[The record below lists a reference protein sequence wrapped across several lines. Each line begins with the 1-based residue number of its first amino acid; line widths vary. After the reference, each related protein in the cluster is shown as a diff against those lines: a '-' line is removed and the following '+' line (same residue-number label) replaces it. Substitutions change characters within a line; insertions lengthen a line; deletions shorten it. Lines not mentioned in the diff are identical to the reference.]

1 MQNAR
6 AKTKFCLWYNIYMD
20 YEKRAKRQSLR
31 IIVSEFIMVLAV
43 VSMVIVL
50 ALVVSGYW
58 INGDLKVE
66 RQGMLQINSI
76 PTGLNITIDD
86 ELLRFQR
93 TNSSKILSSGEHKV
107 LLSKEGYD
115 TWTKTVTIR
124 EGLLYRLNYPYLFPQ
139 EREKEDVYDAT
150 GTTFATVSPSR
161 NWILLT
167 NKTTNWVLINLDSNN
182 IKPTAVDISKVFSSV
197 SLATGATSGLFTGEI
212 LATEW
217 DNANEHILF
226 KVQNGANIEWVLLNV
241 KNVLRSIN
249 LTREFAS
256 NFEDVRILGSSASSL
271 LAMRSGNLHKIDVES
286 RQISAILASG
296 VIHYDYYD
304 NEIVYSTKEEIN
316 LLKIGDDKPTAL
328 KELEAPATILLSK
341 FYEDKYITVIRDLE
355 IIVYKKDD
363 LTEVA
368 RADLSFSPTYTKVG
382 HDGDFIFL
390 RDGSKIA
397 TFDMEALALKEWSP
411 ESEKFGWL
419 TSYMLYTVKNNE
431 LIVYDYDGLNRR
443 SISTNVS
450 DHFPV
455 TITNNRWM
463 YYFSDDELVREWLVN
478 R

>member
-1 MQNAR
+1 
-6 AKTKFCLWYNIYMD
+6 MD

-31 IIVSEFIMVLAV
+31 IIFSEFVMFLAV
-43 VSMVIVL
+43 VSMVVVL
-50 ALVVSGYW
+50 GFVVSGYW

-93 TNSSKILSSGEHKV
+93 TNSSKILSSGEHTV

-124 EGLLYRLNYPYLFPQ
+124 EGLLYRLNYPYLFRQ

-150 GTTFATVSPSR
+150 GTTFATVSPNR
-161 NWILLT
+161 NLILLI
-167 NKTTNWVLINLDSNN
+167 NKTTNWTLINLDSTT
-182 IKPTAVDISKVFSSV
+182 IKPIAVDISKAFSSV

-226 KVQNGANIEWVLLNV
+226 KVKNGENIEWVLLNV
-241 KNVLRSIN
+241 RNAAKSVN

-256 NFEDVRILGSSASSL
+256 NFEDVRILDSSASNL
-271 LAMRSGNLHKIDVES
+271 LAMRNGNLHKIDVES

-304 NEIVYSTKEEIN
+304 NEIIYSTKEKIN
-316 LLKIGDDKPTAL
+316 LLKLGDEKATPIE
-328 KELEAPATILLSK
+328 ELEAPATLLLSK

-355 IIVYKKDD
+355 VIVYKKDD

-368 RADLSFSPTYTKVG
+368 RADLSFAPNYYKVG

-390 RDGSKIA
+390 RNGSQLA

-411 ESEKFGWL
+411 ESEKFGWI
-419 TSYMLYTVKNNE
+419 TNYMIYTVKNNE

-450 DHFPV
+450 AHFPV
-455 TITNNRWM
+455 TITNNHWM
-463 YYFSDDELVREWLVN
+463 YYFNDDGLVREWLIP

>member
-1 MQNAR
+1 
-6 AKTKFCLWYNIYMD
+6 MD

-31 IIVSEFIMVLAV
+31 IIFSEFVMFLAV
-43 VSMVIVL
+43 VSMVVVL
-50 ALVVSGYW
+50 GFVVSGYW

-93 TNSSKILSSGEHKV
+93 TNSSKILSSGEHTV

-124 EGLLYRLNYPYLFPQ
+124 EGLLYRLNYPYLFRQ

-150 GTTFATVSPSR
+150 GTTFATVSPNR
-161 NWILLT
+161 NLILLI
-167 NKTTNWVLINLDSNN
+167 NKTTNWTLINLDSTT
-182 IKPTAVDISKVFSSV
+182 IKPIAVDISKAFSSV
-197 SLATGATSGLFTGEI
+197 SLATGAASGLFTGEI

-226 KVQNGANIEWVLLNV
+226 KVKNGENIEWVLLNV
-241 KNVLRSIN
+241 RNAIKSVN

-256 NFEDVRILGSSASSL
+256 NFEDVRILDSSASNL
-271 LAMRSGNLHKIDVES
+271 LAMRNGNLHKIDVES

-304 NEIVYSTKEEIN
+304 NEIIYSTKEKIN
-316 LLKIGDDKPTAL
+316 LLKLGDEKATPIE
-328 KELEAPATILLSK
+328 ELEAPATLLLSK

-355 IIVYKKDD
+355 VIVYKKDD

-368 RADLSFSPTYTKVG
+368 RADLSFAPNYYKVG

-390 RDGSKIA
+390 RNGSQLA

-411 ESEKFGWL
+411 ESEKFGWI
-419 TSYMLYTVKNNE
+419 TNYMIYTVKNNE

-450 DHFPV
+450 AHFPV

-463 YYFSDDELVREWLVN
+463 YYFNDDGLVREWLIP

>member
-1 MQNAR
+1 
-6 AKTKFCLWYNIYMD
+6 MD

-31 IIVSEFIMVLAV
+31 IIFSEFVMFLAV
-43 VSMVIVL
+43 VSMVVVL
-50 ALVVSGYW
+50 GFVVSGYW

-93 TNSSKILSSGEHKV
+93 TNSSKILSSGEHTV

-124 EGLLYRLNYPYLFPQ
+124 EGLLYRLNYPYLFRQ

-150 GTTFATVSPSR
+150 GTTFATVSPNR
-161 NWILLT
+161 NLILLV
-167 NKTTNWVLINLDSNN
+167 NKTTNWTLINLDSTT
-182 IKPTAVDISKVFSSV
+182 IKPIAVDISKAFSSV
-197 SLATGATSGLFTGEI
+197 SLATGAASGLFTGEI

-226 KVQNGANIEWVLLNV
+226 KVKNGENIEWVLLNV
-241 KNVLRSIN
+241 RNAAKSVN

-256 NFEDVRILGSSASSL
+256 NFEDVRILDSSASNL
-271 LAMRSGNLHKIDVES
+271 LAMRNGNLHKVDVES

-304 NEIVYSTKEEIN
+304 NEIIYSTEEKIN
-316 LLKIGDDKPTAL
+316 LLKLGDEKATPIE
-328 KELEAPATILLSK
+328 ELEAPATLLLSK

-355 IIVYKKDD
+355 VIVYKKDD

-368 RADLSFSPTYTKVG
+368 RADLSFAPNYYKVG

-390 RDGSKIA
+390 RNGSQLA

-411 ESEKFGWL
+411 ESEKFGWI
-419 TSYMLYTVKNNE
+419 TNYMIYTVKNNE

-450 DHFPV
+450 AHFPV

-463 YYFSDDELVREWLVN
+463 YYFNDDGLVREWLIP

>member
-1 MQNAR
+1 
-6 AKTKFCLWYNIYMD
+6 MD

-31 IIVSEFIMVLAV
+31 IIFSEFVMFLAV
-43 VSMVIVL
+43 VSMVVVL
-50 ALVVSGYW
+50 GFVVSGYW

-86 ELLRFQR
+86 ELLRFQH
-93 TNSSKILSSGEHKV
+93 TNSSKILSSGEHTV

-124 EGLLYRLNYPYLFPQ
+124 EGLLYRLNYPYLFRQ

-150 GTTFATVSPSR
+150 GTTFATVSPNR
-161 NWILLT
+161 NLILLI
-167 NKTTNWVLINLDSNN
+167 NKTTNWTLINLDSTT
-182 IKPTAVDISKVFSSV
+182 IKPIAIDISKVFSSV
-197 SLATGATSGLFTGEI
+197 SLATGAASGLFMGEI

-226 KVQNGANIEWVLLNV
+226 KVKNGESIEWVLSNV
-241 KNVLRSIN
+241 RNAAKSVN

-256 NFEDVRILGSSASSL
+256 NFEDIRILDSSASNL
-271 LAMRSGNLHKIDVES
+271 LAMRNGNLHKVDVES

-304 NEIVYSTKEEIN
+304 NEIIYSTEEKIN
-316 LLKIGDDKPTAL
+316 LLKLGDEKATPIE
-328 KELEAPATILLSK
+328 ELEAPATLLLSK

-368 RADLSFSPTYTKVG
+368 RADLSFAPNYYKIG

-390 RDGSKIA
+390 RNGNQLA
-397 TFDMEALALKEWSP
+397 TFDMEALALREWSP
-411 ESEKFGWL
+411 ESEKFGWI
-419 TSYMLYTVKNNE
+419 TNYMIYTVKNNE

-450 DHFPV
+450 AHFPV

-463 YYFSDDELVREWLVN
+463 YYFNDDGLVREWLIP

>member
-1 MQNAR
+1 
-6 AKTKFCLWYNIYMD
+6 MD

-31 IIVSEFIMVLAV
+31 IIFSEFVMFLAV
-43 VSMVIVL
+43 VSMVVVL
-50 ALVVSGYW
+50 GFVVSGYW

-93 TNSSKILSSGEHKV
+93 TNSSKILSSGEHTV

-124 EGLLYRLNYPYLFPQ
+124 EGLLYRLNYPYLFRQ

-150 GTTFATVSPSR
+150 GTTFATVSPNR
-161 NWILLT
+161 NLILLI
-167 NKTTNWVLINLDSNN
+167 NKTTNWTLINLDSTT
-182 IKPTAVDISKVFSSV
+182 IKPIAVDISKAFSSV
-197 SLATGATSGLFTGEI
+197 SLATGAASGLFTGEI

-226 KVQNGANIEWVLLNV
+226 KVKNGENIEWVLLSVRNAAKSV
-241 KNVLRSIN
+241 N

-256 NFEDVRILGSSASSL
+256 NFEDVRILDSSASNL
-271 LAMRSGNLHKIDVES
+271 LAMRNGNLHKIDVES

-304 NEIVYSTKEEIN
+304 NEIIYSTEEKIN
-316 LLKIGDDKPTAL
+316 LLKLGDEKATPIE
-328 KELEAPATILLSK
+328 ELEAPATLLLSK

-355 IIVYKKDD
+355 VIVYKKDD

-368 RADLSFSPTYTKVG
+368 RADLSFAPNYYKVG

-390 RDGSKIA
+390 RNGSQLA

-411 ESEKFGWL
+411 ESEKFGWI
-419 TSYMLYTVKNNE
+419 TNYMIYTVKNNE

-450 DHFPV
+450 AHFPV

-463 YYFSDDELVREWLVN
+463 YYFNDDGLVREWLIP

>member
-1 MQNAR
+1 
-6 AKTKFCLWYNIYMD
+6 MD

-31 IIVSEFIMVLAV
+31 IIFSEFVMFLAV
-43 VSMVIVL
+43 VSMVVVL
-50 ALVVSGYW
+50 GFVVSGYW

-93 TNSSKILSSGEHKV
+93 TNSSKILSSGEHTV

-124 EGLLYRLNYPYLFPQ
+124 EGLLYRLNYPYLFRQ

-150 GTTFATVSPSR
+150 GTTFATVSPNR
-161 NWILLT
+161 NLILLI
-167 NKTTNWVLINLDSNN
+167 NKTTNWTLINLDSTT
-182 IKPTAVDISKVFSSV
+182 IKPIAIDISKVFSSV

-226 KVQNGANIEWVLLNV
+226 KVKNGENIEWVLLNV
-241 KNVLRSIN
+241 RNAAKSVN

-256 NFEDVRILGSSASSL
+256 NFEDVRILDSSASNL
-271 LAMRSGNLHKIDVES
+271 LAMRNGNLHKVDVES

-304 NEIVYSTKEEIN
+304 NEIIYSTEEKIN
-316 LLKIGDDKPTAL
+316 LLKLGDEKATPIE
-328 KELEAPATILLSK
+328 ELEAPATLLLSK

-355 IIVYKKDD
+355 VIVYKKDD

-368 RADLSFSPTYTKVG
+368 RADLSFAPNYYKVG

-390 RDGSKIA
+390 RNGSQLA

-411 ESEKFGWL
+411 ESEKFGWI
-419 TSYMLYTVKNNE
+419 TNYMIYTVKNNE

-450 DHFPV
+450 AHFPV

-463 YYFSDDELVREWLVN
+463 YYFNDDGLVREWLIP

>member
-1 MQNAR
+1 
-6 AKTKFCLWYNIYMD
+6 MD

-31 IIVSEFIMVLAV
+31 IIFSEFVMFLAV
-43 VSMVIVL
+43 VSMVVVL
-50 ALVVSGYW
+50 GFVVSGYW

-93 TNSSKILSSGEHKV
+93 TNSSKILSSGEHTV

-124 EGLLYRLNYPYLFPQ
+124 EGLLYRLNYPYLFRQ

-150 GTTFATVSPSR
+150 GTTFATVSPNR
-161 NWILLT
+161 NLILLV
-167 NKTTNWVLINLDSNN
+167 NKTTNWTLINLDSTT
-182 IKPTAVDISKVFSSV
+182 IKPIAVDISKAFSSV
-197 SLATGATSGLFTGEI
+197 SLATGAASGLFTGEI

-226 KVQNGANIEWVLLNV
+226 KVKNGENIEWVLLNV
-241 KNVLRSIN
+241 RNAAKSVN

-256 NFEDVRILGSSASSL
+256 NFEDVRILDSSASNL
-271 LAMRSGNLHKIDVES
+271 LAMRNGNLHKVDVES

-304 NEIVYSTKEEIN
+304 NEIIYSTKEKIN
-316 LLKIGDDKPTAL
+316 LLKLGDEKATPIE
-328 KELEAPATILLSK
+328 ELEAPATLLLSK

-355 IIVYKKDD
+355 VIVYKKDD

-368 RADLSFSPTYTKVG
+368 RADLSFAPNYYKVG

-390 RDGSKIA
+390 RNGSQLA

-411 ESEKFGWL
+411 ESEKFGWI
-419 TSYMLYTVKNNE
+419 TNYMIYTVKNNE

-450 DHFPV
+450 AHFPV

-463 YYFSDDELVREWLVN
+463 YYFNDDGLVREWLIP

>member
-1 MQNAR
+1 
-6 AKTKFCLWYNIYMD
+6 MD

-31 IIVSEFIMVLAV
+31 IIFSEFVMFLAV
-43 VSMVIVL
+43 VSMVVVL
-50 ALVVSGYW
+50 GFVVSGYW

-86 ELLRFQR
+86 ELLRFQH
-93 TNSSKILSSGEHKV
+93 TNSSKILSSGEHTV

-124 EGLLYRLNYPYLFPQ
+124 EGLLYRLNYPYLFRQ

-150 GTTFATVSPSR
+150 GTTFATVSPNR
-161 NWILLT
+161 NLILLI
-167 NKTTNWVLINLDSNN
+167 NKTTNWTLINLDSTT
-182 IKPTAVDISKVFSSV
+182 IKPIAIDISKAFSSV
-197 SLATGATSGLFTGEI
+197 SLATGAASGLFTGEI

-226 KVQNGANIEWVLLNV
+226 KVKNGENIEWVLLNV
-241 KNVLRSIN
+241 RNAAKSVN

-256 NFEDVRILGSSASSL
+256 NFEDIRILDSSASNL
-271 LAMRSGNLHKIDVES
+271 LAMRNGNLHKVDVES

-304 NEIVYSTKEEIN
+304 NEIIYSTEEKIN
-316 LLKIGDDKPTAL
+316 LLKLGDEKATPIE
-328 KELEAPATILLSK
+328 ELEAPATLLLSK

-368 RADLSFSPTYTKVG
+368 RADLSFAPNYYKIG

-390 RDGSKIA
+390 RNGNQLA
-397 TFDMEALALKEWSP
+397 TFDMEALALREWSP
-411 ESEKFGWL
+411 ESEKFGWI
-419 TSYMLYTVKNNE
+419 TNYMIYTVKNNE

-450 DHFPV
+450 AHFPV

-463 YYFSDDELVREWLVN
+463 YYFNDDGLVREWLIP

>member
-1 MQNAR
+1 
-6 AKTKFCLWYNIYMD
+6 MD

-31 IIVSEFIMVLAV
+31 IIFSEFVMFLAV
-43 VSMVIVL
+43 VSMVVVL
-50 ALVVSGYW
+50 GFVVSGYW

-93 TNSSKILSSGEHKV
+93 TNSSKILSSGEHTV

-124 EGLLYRLNYPYLFPQ
+124 EGLLYRLNYPYLFRQ

-150 GTTFATVSPSR
+150 GTTFATVSPNR
-161 NWILLT
+161 NLILLV
-167 NKTTNWVLINLDSNN
+167 NKTTNWTLINLDSTT
-182 IKPTAVDISKVFSSV
+182 IKPIAVDISKAFSSV
-197 SLATGATSGLFTGEI
+197 SLATGAASGLFTGEI

-226 KVQNGANIEWVLLNV
+226 KVKNGENIEWVLLNV
-241 KNVLRSIN
+241 RNATKSVN
-249 LTREFAS
+249 LAREFAS
-256 NFEDVRILGSSASSL
+256 NFEDVRILDSSASNL
-271 LAMRSGNLHKIDVES
+271 LAMRNGNLHKVDVES

-304 NEIVYSTKEEIN
+304 NEIIYSTEEKIN
-316 LLKIGDDKPTAL
+316 LLKLGDEKATPIE
-328 KELEAPATILLSK
+328 ELEAPATLLLSK

-355 IIVYKKDD
+355 VIVYKKDD

-368 RADLSFSPTYTKVG
+368 RADLSFAPNYYKVG

-390 RDGSKIA
+390 RNGSQLA

-411 ESEKFGWL
+411 ESEKFGWI
-419 TSYMLYTVKNNE
+419 TNYMIYTVKNNE

-450 DHFPV
+450 AHFPV

-463 YYFSDDELVREWLVN
+463 YYFNDDGLVREWLIP

>member
-1 MQNAR
+1 
-6 AKTKFCLWYNIYMD
+6 MD

-31 IIVSEFIMVLAV
+31 IIFSEFVMFLAV
-43 VSMVIVL
+43 VSMVVVL
-50 ALVVSGYW
+50 GFVVSGYW

-93 TNSSKILSSGEHKV
+93 TNSSKILSSGEHTV

-124 EGLLYRLNYPYLFPQ
+124 EGLLYRLNYPYLFRQ

-150 GTTFATVSPSR
+150 GTTFATVSPNR
-161 NWILLT
+161 NLILLI
-167 NKTTNWVLINLDSNN
+167 NKTTNWTLINLDSTT
-182 IKPTAVDISKVFSSV
+182 IKPIAVDISKAFSSV
-197 SLATGATSGLFTGEI
+197 SLATGAASGLFTGEI

-226 KVQNGANIEWVLLNV
+226 KVKNGENIEWVLLNV
-241 KNVLRSIN
+241 RNATKSVN

-256 NFEDVRILGSSASSL
+256 NFEDVRILDSSASNL
-271 LAMRSGNLHKIDVES
+271 LAMRNGNLHKVDVES

-304 NEIVYSTKEEIN
+304 NEIIYSTEEKIN
-316 LLKIGDDKPTAL
+316 LLKLGDEKATPIE
-328 KELEAPATILLSK
+328 ELEAPATLLLSK

-355 IIVYKKDD
+355 VIVYKKDD

-368 RADLSFSPTYTKVG
+368 RADLSFAPNYYKVG

-390 RDGSKIA
+390 RNGNQLA
-397 TFDMEALALKEWSP
+397 TFDMEALALREWSP
-411 ESEKFGWL
+411 ESEKFGWI
-419 TSYMLYTVKNNE
+419 TNYMIYTVKNNE

-450 DHFPV
+450 AHFPV

-463 YYFSDDELVREWLVN
+463 YYFNDDGLVREWLIP

>member
-1 MQNAR
+1 
-6 AKTKFCLWYNIYMD
+6 MD

-31 IIVSEFIMVLAV
+31 IIFSEFVMFLAV
-43 VSMVIVL
+43 VSMVVVL
-50 ALVVSGYW
+50 GFVVSGYW

-86 ELLRFQR
+86 ELLRFQH
-93 TNSSKILSSGEHKV
+93 TNSSKILSSGEHTV

-124 EGLLYRLNYPYLFPQ
+124 EGLLYRLNYPYLFRQ

-150 GTTFATVSPSR
+150 GTTFATVSPNR
-161 NWILLT
+161 NLILLI
-167 NKTTNWVLINLDSNN
+167 NKTTNWTLINLDSTT
-182 IKPTAVDISKVFSSV
+182 IKPIAIDISKAFSSV
-197 SLATGATSGLFTGEI
+197 SLATGAASGLFTGEI

-226 KVQNGANIEWVLLNV
+226 KVKNGENIEWVLLNV
-241 KNVLRSIN
+241 RNAAKSVN

-256 NFEDVRILGSSASSL
+256 NFEDIRILDSSSSNL
-271 LAMRSGNLHKIDVES
+271 LAMRNGNLHKVDVES

-304 NEIVYSTKEEIN
+304 NEIIYSTEEKIN
-316 LLKIGDDKPTAL
+316 LLKLGDEKATPIE
-328 KELEAPATILLSK
+328 ELEAPATLLLSK

-368 RADLSFSPTYTKVG
+368 RADLSFAPNYYKIG

-390 RDGSKIA
+390 RNGNQLA
-397 TFDMEALALKEWSP
+397 TFDMEGLVLREWSP
-411 ESEKFGWL
+411 ESEKFGWI
-419 TSYMLYTVKNNE
+419 TNYMIYTVKNNE

-450 DHFPV
+450 AHFPV

-463 YYFSDDELVREWLVN
+463 YYFNDDGLVREWLIP

>member
-1 MQNAR
+1 
-6 AKTKFCLWYNIYMD
+6 MD

-31 IIVSEFIMVLAV
+31 IIFSEFVMFLAV
-43 VSMVIVL
+43 VSMVVVL
-50 ALVVSGYW
+50 GFVVSGYW

-86 ELLRFQR
+86 ELLRFQH
-93 TNSSKILSSGEHKV
+93 TNSSKILSSGEHTV

-124 EGLLYRLNYPYLFPQ
+124 EGLLYRLNYPYLFRQ

-150 GTTFATVSPSR
+150 GTTIATVSPNR
-161 NWILLT
+161 NLILLI
-167 NKTTNWVLINLDSNN
+167 NKTTNWTLINLDSTT
-182 IKPTAVDISKVFSSV
+182 IKPIAIDISKVFSSV

-226 KVQNGANIEWVLLNV
+226 KVKNGENIEWVLLNV
-241 KNVLRSIN
+241 RNAAKSVN

-256 NFEDVRILGSSASSL
+256 NFEDIRILDSSSSNL
-271 LAMRSGNLHKIDVES
+271 LAMRNGNLHKVDVES

-304 NEIVYSTKEEIN
+304 NEIIYSTKEKIN
-316 LLKIGDDKPTAL
+316 LLKLGDEKATPIE
-328 KELEAPATILLSK
+328 ELEAPATLLLSK

-368 RADLSFSPTYTKVG
+368 RADLSFAPNYYKIG

-390 RDGSKIA
+390 RNGNQLA
-397 TFDMEALALKEWSP
+397 TFDMEALALREWSP
-411 ESEKFGWL
+411 ESEKFGWI
-419 TSYMLYTVKNNE
+419 TNYMIYTVKNNE

-450 DHFPV
+450 AHFPV

-463 YYFSDDELVREWLVN
+463 YYFNDDGLVREWLIP